1 MIVEDNGV
9 KMFDEEEYEI
19 LNDKIIKII
28 EENYLKDFYKEIK
41 KFQIIMVG
49 YNASEQKDLGV
60 FNKYDWNVR
69 LLPIHDAKNKYS
81 AYAFERHIL
90 PKMLYWFNVTRNDET
105 NIFESG
111 KISKG
116 YITLVVNEKDTL
128 YNLIKQLDAT
138 VHFYNYERFSCD
150 NGSLAYYSV
159 GREIDGYHL
168 DISCKI

>member
-1 MIVEDNGV
+1 MIVEDNGI
-9 KMFDEEEYEI
+9 KMFDEEYEI
-19 LNDKIIKII
+19 LNDKIINTL
-28 EENYLKDFYKEIK
+28 EDLYLKDFYKEIK

>member
-1 MIVEDNGV
+1 M
-9 KMFDEEEYEI
+9 EYRAYENI
-19 LNDKIIKII
+19 NDKIIKMI
-28 EENYLKDFYKEIK
+28 EEKYLKSFRKEVKI
-41 KFQIIMVG
+41 FQIIMAG
-49 YNASEQKDLGV
+49 YNASEQKDLRV

-90 PKMLYWFNVTRNDET
+90 PKMLYWFNVTHNDET

-138 VHFYNYERFSCD
+138 VYFHNYDRFGYG
-150 NGSLAYYSV
+150 NGSLAYSV
-159 GREIDGYHL
+159 RREIDGYHL
-168 DISCKI
+168 DITCKI